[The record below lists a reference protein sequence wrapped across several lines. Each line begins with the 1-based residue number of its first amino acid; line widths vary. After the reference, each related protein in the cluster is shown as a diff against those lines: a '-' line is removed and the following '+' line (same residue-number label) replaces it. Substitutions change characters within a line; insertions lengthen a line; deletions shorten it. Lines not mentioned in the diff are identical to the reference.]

1 VVDGGTAG
9 TRSVVTKVLNH
20 WKGDSD
26 LAGIG
31 DEIGMAKL
39 SENERAAFKQLW
51 KDVDQL
57 LARAGGGK

>member
-1 VVDGGTAG
+1 
-9 TRSVVTKVLNH
+9 
-20 WKGDSD
+20 